1 MNPLVGIKNHL
12 IPAFILYIYYNNMM
26 SKNDKIEN
34 NDQNSSLDNNNVNIQ
49 ESIFQSNQRLY
60 NRIVEQ
66 NTASIEQSFDE
77 SKQRIDES
85 IREARNQIP
94 RYTETVNQLQEQTFQ
109 ATKNIAESYLEYQK
123 QTIDSLQSISTPC
136 LYNVNSQL
144 LNNQEYFRR
153 IPEIYSKIVNN
164 FAENTISMSR
174 IFNDMAFSNI
184 ELFKNVIDNT
194 KKQSKHLAEIGK
206 RNISAYERIERENN
220 DVLLSTQKYHQ
231 SKNQTRKIN

>member
-1 MNPLVGIKNHL
+1 
-12 IPAFILYIYYNNMM
+12 M
-26 SKNDKIEN
+26 SKNDKREN
-34 NDQNSSLDNNNVNIQ
+34 YDQTSSLNNKNVDNQQDIYQN
-49 ESIFQSNQRLY
+49 NQRLY
-60 NRIVEQ
+60 NRIIEKNTESLEQ
-66 NTASIEQSFDE
+66 AFDE
-77 SKQRIDES
+77 SKTNIDKS

-94 RYTETVNQLQEQTFQ
+94 RYTETVNQVQEQTLQ
-109 ATKNIAESYLEYQK
+109 ATKDITESYLEYQK

-164 FAENTISMSR
+164 FAENTISMSK

-184 ELFKNVIDNT
+184 ELFKNVVDNT

-231 SKNQTRKIN
+231 FKN

>member
-1 MNPLVGIKNHL
+1 
-12 IPAFILYIYYNNMM
+12 MM

-94 RYTETVNQLQEQTFQ
+94 RYTETVNQLQEQTLQ

-123 QTIDSLQSISTPC
+123 QTIDSLQSISTPY
-136 LYNVNSQL
+136 LYNVNSQF

-231 SKNQTRKIN
+231 FKN

>member
-1 MNPLVGIKNHL
+1 VLNTSGYLRLNSI
-12 IPAFILYIYYNNMM
+12 ITQIITM
-26 SKNDKIEN
+26 SKNDKREN
-34 NDQNSSLDNNNVNIQ
+34 YDQTSSLNNKNVDNQQDIYQN
-49 ESIFQSNQRLY
+49 NQRLY
-60 NRIVEQ
+60 NRIIEKNTESLEQ
-66 NTASIEQSFDE
+66 AFDE
-77 SKQRIDES
+77 SKTNIDKS

-94 RYTETVNQLQEQTFQ
+94 RYTETVNQVQEQTLQ
-109 ATKNIAESYLEYQK
+109 ATKDITESYLEYQK
-123 QTIDSLQSISTPC
+123 QTIDSFQSISTPY
-136 LYNVNSQL
+136 LYNVNSQF
-144 LNNQEYFRR
+144 LNNQDYFRR

>member
-1 MNPLVGIKNHL
+1 
-12 IPAFILYIYYNNMM
+12 MM

-94 RYTETVNQLQEQTFQ
+94 RYTETVNQLQEQTLQ
-109 ATKNIAESYLEYQK
+109 ATNNIAESYLEYQK

-164 FAENTISMSR
+164 FAENTISMSK

-184 ELFKNVIDNT
+184 ELFKNVVDNT

-231 SKNQTRKIN
+231 FKN

>member
-1 MNPLVGIKNHL
+1 
-12 IPAFILYIYYNNMM
+12 MM

-94 RYTETVNQLQEQTFQ
+94 RYTETVNQLQEQTLQ

-184 ELFKNVIDNT
+184 ELFKNVVDNT